1 MVGLYRPE
9 LSPFDPLHRP
19 KITAAL
25 AEIAIGERQTRA
37 SIGTVTVKGSL
48 PTTEKGSR

>member
-19 KITAAL
+19 NITAAP

-48 PTTEKGSR
+48 PTTENGSR